1 MLCSNVLP
9 GAIPVRGWQ
18 MATAS
23 KLGVVVAQYG
33 ADVAV
38 CLAAQAEGPSE
49 IVQQAS
55 EETAG
60 QLMARVRE
68 RLADLTTGGA
78 RIQTASFVA
87 RKGFD
92 VRDVM
97 AAAGVLRGL
106 VSTMVAAGTAQV
118 HLHAEPSDLQTRYA
132 LTALAE
138 AMSEQLEGTGVEFVT
153 HLSTPADRPQRRAEA
168 TLPR

>member
-1 MLCSNVLP
+1 
-9 GAIPVRGWQ
+9 

-23 KLGVVVAQYG
+23 KLAVVVAQYG
-33 ADVAV
+33 ADVAP
-38 CLAAQAEGPSE
+38 CLAAHSEPASE

-55 EETAG
+55 NESAG
-60 QLMARVRE
+60 QLSARVRE
-68 RLADLTTGGA
+68 RLAALATSGA
-78 RIQTASFVA
+78 HIHTATFIA

-97 AAAGVLRGL
+97 AAAGLLRGL
-106 VSTMVAAGTAQV
+106 VSAMVAAGTVQV

-138 AMSEQLEGTGVEFVT
+138 AMTEQLEGTGVEFVA
-153 HLSTPADRPQRRAEA
+153 HLGSTADRPQRRVEA
-168 TLPR
+168 SVLPR